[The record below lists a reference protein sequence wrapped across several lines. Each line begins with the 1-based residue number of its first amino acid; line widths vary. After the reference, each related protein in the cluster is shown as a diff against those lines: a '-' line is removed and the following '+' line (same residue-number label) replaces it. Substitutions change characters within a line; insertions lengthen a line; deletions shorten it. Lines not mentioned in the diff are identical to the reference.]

1 MKGVLNDKQIVE
13 AGIFDPMS
21 PDNLNPFGYDLTLDY
36 KFKRAY
42 HALNE
47 SPWQGDNAPLL
58 SIDVFDLEDLK
69 YENLDGDCVEI
80 PPGDFILGSTIE
92 YVRMP
97 EDVLGL
103 CFSRSSLVRLGLNVN
118 ITPFEASFEGI
129 ITIEMFNAAKYPIK
143 VHAGMRIAQACFFRG
158 ETPNRD
164 YITKGG
170 RYQGQTGVTGSKGA

>member
-21 PDNLNPFGYDLTLDY
+21 PDNLNPFGYDLILDT
-36 KFKRAY
+36 KFTRVVNNFIDPVDVLDPNY
-42 HALNE
+42 NLRY
-47 SPWQGDNAPLL
+47 
-58 SIDVFDLEDLK
+58 IDVK
-69 YENLDGDCVEI
+69 NDGPYAVI
-80 PPGDFILGSTIE
+80 PPGDFLLGCSVE

-103 CFSRSSLVRLGLNVN
+103 CFSRSSLVRMGLNVN

-129 ITIEMFNAAKYPIK
+129 ITIEIFNAATYSIK

-158 ETPNRD
+158 ATPNRD

-170 RYQGQTGVTGSKGA
+170 RYQGQTGVTGSRGA